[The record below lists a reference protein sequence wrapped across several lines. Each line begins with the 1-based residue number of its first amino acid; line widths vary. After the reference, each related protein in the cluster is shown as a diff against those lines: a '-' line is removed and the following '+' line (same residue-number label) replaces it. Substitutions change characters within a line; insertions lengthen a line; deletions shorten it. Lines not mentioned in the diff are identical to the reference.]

1 MARMYMEGGK
11 PKKSAAVPAARRTGD
26 TSAKKKVTVSQ
37 ATIDKIKSQ
46 GMTAAIKA
54 AAAGGA
60 SASYV
65 EGVKRMYGA
74 GRLAKATSSRINEA
88 QKPKTYRA
96 GNMPAYRPAT
106 AGTTKFSASRA
117 ASASLQGKSAKASME
132 AGRTAPKPKA
142 KPAAKKKTGTTD
154 PFARFVFGVGRAAAE
169 PFKSKNK

>member
-1 MARMYMEGGK
+1 MARMAMEGGK
-11 PKKSAAVPAARRTGD
+11 PKKTAAVPSSKRTGD
-26 TSAKKKVTVSQ
+26 SSAKKVTVSQ

-46 GMTAAIKA
+46 GMTAAIKK

-74 GRLAKATSSRINEA
+74 ARLAKATSSRIGEA
-88 QKPKTYRA
+88 QKPKAYGK

-106 AGTTKFSASRA
+106 GPAKGTGMP
-117 ASASLQGKSAKASME
+117 GKGPTARMSE
-132 AGRTAPKPKA
+132 A
-142 KPAAKKKTGTTD
+142 AAKKKKSGTTD
-154 PFARFVFGVGRAAAE
+154 PFAKFVFGVGRAAAE

>member
-11 PKKSAAVPAARRTGD
+11 PKKSAVVPSSKRTGD
-26 TSAKKKVTVSQ
+26 TTSKKVTVSQ

-132 AGRTAPKPKA
+132 AGKTAPKPKA

>member
-11 PKKSAAVPAARRTGD
+11 PKKSAVVPSSKRTGD
-26 TSAKKKVTVSQ
+26 SSAKKKVTVSQ

-74 GRLAKATSSRINEA
+74 GRLAKATSSRITEA
-88 QKPKTYRA
+88 SKPKSYGK

-106 AGTTKFSASRA
+106 AGAS
-117 ASASLQGKSAKASME
+117 
-132 AGRTAPKPKA
+132 KPA
-142 KPAAKKKTGTTD
+142 KPGTKPATKKKLGTSD
-154 PFARFVFGVGRAAAE
+154 PFAKFVFGVGKAAAE

>member
-11 PKKSAAVPAARRTGD
+11 PKKSVVVPSSKRTGD
-26 TSAKKKVTVSQ
+26 TTSKKVTVSQ

-88 QKPKTYRA
+88 SKPKAYGK

-106 AGTTKFSASRA
+106 AGASKPTKP
-117 ASASLQGKSAKASME
+117 G
-132 AGRTAPKPKA
+132 T
-142 KPAAKKKTGTTD
+142 KPAAKKKSGTSD
-154 PFARFVFGVGRAAAE
+154 PFAKFVFGVGKAAAE

>member
-11 PKKSAAVPAARRTGD
+11 PKKSAVVPSSKRTGD
-26 TSAKKKVTVSQ
+26 SSAKKKVTVSQ

-88 QKPKTYRA
+88 QNPKAYGK

-106 AGTTKFSASRA
+106 AGAS
-117 ASASLQGKSAKASME
+117 
-132 AGRTAPKPKA
+132 KPA
-142 KPAAKKKTGTTD
+142 KPGTKKKSGTSD
-154 PFARFVFGVGRAAAE
+154 PFAKAVFGGLGALGRTLSVEPRVTAAQAKARAEAKKRAAAN
-169 PFKSKNK
+169 KNK

>member
-11 PKKSAAVPAARRTGD
+11 PKKSVVVPSSKRTGD
-26 TSAKKKVTVSQ
+26 TTSKKVTVSQ

-88 QKPKTYRA
+88 SKPKAYGK

-106 AGTTKFSASRA
+106 AGAS
-117 ASASLQGKSAKASME
+117 
-132 AGRTAPKPKA
+132 KPA
-142 KPAAKKKTGTTD
+142 KPGTKPATKKKSGTSD
-154 PFARFVFGVGRAAAE
+154 PFAKFVFGVGKAAAE

>member
-11 PKKSAAVPAARRTGD
+11 SKKSPVVPPAKRTGD
-26 TSAKKKVTVSQ
+26 TTSKKVTVSQ

-46 GMTAAIKA
+46 GMAAALKT

-74 GRLAKATSSRINEA
+74 ARLAKATSSRINEA
-88 QKPKTYRA
+88 SKPKAY
-96 GNMPAYRPAT
+96 GKDNKPAYRPAT
-106 AGTTKFSASRA
+106 ASAS
-117 ASASLQGKSAKASME
+117 K
-132 AGRTAPKPKA
+132 TT

-154 PFARFVFGVGRAAAE
+154 PFAKFVFGVGRAAAE